1 MKTITEIGQAA
12 KSASYKLAVA
22 TTEQKNKAL
31 LNMADLLEK
40 YYDDIMEANTL
51 DMANA
56 MAKDKPK
63 AFLDRLMLT
72 EARIKGMAKG
82 LRDLVELPDPIG
94 NIDDTWTGAQGIE
107 ITKIR
112 VPLGVIGIIYEAR
125 PNVTADGAGI
135 CLKTGNAVILRGG
148 SDAINSNL
156 ILGRLLS
163 QGAAEAGLP
172 AESVQV
178 VEDTSRETAN
188 KMMKLNEYISLL
200 IPRGGKGLIQSVIQN
215 ATVPVIETGAGNCHV
230 FVDETANLKKAVD
243 IIINAK
249 TQRPAVCNAIESI
262 LIAEKRAEHSL
273 LVIAEALR
281 KAEVEIRGCAQTV
294 EILTANGFKA
304 TPATEEDY
312 YAEYGALIL
321 SCKIIKDVAEA
332 VDHINKYGTHH
343 SDCIITEDEEN
354 AKFFQAGVDSAA
366 VYVNASTRFTDG
378 EQFGFGAEI
387 GISTQKL
394 HARGPMGL
402 NEMTGYKYLVKGD
415 GQIRQ

>member
-1 MKTITEIGQAA
+1 MKTITDIGKAA
-12 KSASYKLAVA
+12 KKAAYKLAVA
-22 TTEQKNKAL
+22 TTEQKNQAL
-31 LNMADLLEK
+31 LNMAEQLEK
-40 YYDDIMEANTL
+40 NYDDIMEANTL

-94 NIDDTWTGAQGIE
+94 NIDDKWTAAEGIE

-112 VPLGVIGIIYEAR
+112 VPLGVVGIIYEAR

-156 ILGRLLS
+156 MVGRLLAK
-163 QGAAEAGLP
+163 GIADAGLP
-172 AESVQV
+172 AEAVQV
-178 VEDTSRETAN
+178 VEDTSRETAG
-188 KMMKLNEYISLL
+188 KMMILNRYISLL
-200 IPRGGKGLIQSVIQN
+200 IPRGGKGLIQSVVQN

-230 FVDETANLKKAVD
+230 FVDSAANLKKAVD

-249 TQRPAVCNAIESI
+249 TQRPAVCNAVES
-262 LIAEKRAEHSL
+262 LLVAEERAEHSL

-281 KAEVEIRGCAQTV
+281 KAEVEIRGCERTV
-294 EILTANGFKA
+294 EVLSAQGFDV
-304 TPATEEDY
+304 TPAADEDY

-321 SCKIIKDVAEA
+321 SCKVVKDVEA
-332 VDHINKYGTHH
+332 AIEHINQYGTHH
-343 SDCIITEDEEN
+343 SDCIITENEEN
-354 AKFFQAGVDSAA
+354 AALFRAGVDSAA

-402 NEMTGYKYLVKGD
+402 NEMTSYKYLINGS
-415 GQIRQ
+415 GQIRK